1 MVGIPFHAD
10 VLVTSVAAMENTLFL
25 SRQIGVV
32 GQFSDLWF
40 LRLVFWGQWYEVRVM
55 GWW

>member
-25 SRQIGVV
+25 SRQIRVV

-40 LRLVFWGQWYEVRVM
+40 LRLVFGGQWYEVRVM